1 MCPLIHTSWYS
12 YYGVVCVVCLIE
24 NCSRIIATF
33 EGKNNDKVMLPLN
46 RCCIS
51 DLEFIRII
59 PLNIPVLMS
68 KEHLFD
74 IAAFRLALGR
84 VKSDIDMEW
93 TMFYESKVRMLILWS
108 FFLFVKVALLQLA
121 CWLSCTQYTWHT
133 VPGTQYLAHSTWHT
147 VPGTQYLAHSTPGT
161 QYTWHTVPGTQY
173 LAHSTWHT
181 VPGTQY
187 TWHTVHLA
195 HSTRHTV
202 PGTQYTWHTVHLAHS
217 TPGTQYLAH
226 STWHTVPGT
235 QYLAHRTWHT
245 VPGTQYT
252 WHTVHLAHSTRHT
265 VPGTQYTWHTVPG
278 TQYLFNWEYD
288 TVSMR
293 AWLQSSLIFFTKY
306 NVCLADNMF
315 VVTSKFALFDAPLV
329 FFTAASIF
337 SFLKFHKHADR

>member
-147 VPGTQYLAHSTPGT
+147 V
-161 QYTWHTVPGTQY
+161 
-173 LAHSTWHT
+173 
-181 VPGTQY
+181 
-187 TWHTVHLA
+187 
-195 HSTRHTV
+195 
-202 PGTQYTWHTVHLAHS
+202 HLAHS

-235 QYLAHRTWHT
+235 QYTWHT
-245 VPGTQYT
+245 VPGTQYLAHSPWHTVPGTPYLAHST
-252 WHTVHLAHSTRHT
+252 WHTVHLAHSTPGTQYLAHSTWHT